1 MADQLRG
8 DAPFTYAMEY
18 YLDTVYRAACHHA
31 PTVQEFVGVQDR
43 FGQVGPQDFLMDEY
57 GLRAANIVAAVKKAI
72 ARK

>member
-1 MADQLRG
+1 MVANCL
-8 DAPFTYAMEY
+8 AKN
-18 YLDTVYRAACHHA
+18 A